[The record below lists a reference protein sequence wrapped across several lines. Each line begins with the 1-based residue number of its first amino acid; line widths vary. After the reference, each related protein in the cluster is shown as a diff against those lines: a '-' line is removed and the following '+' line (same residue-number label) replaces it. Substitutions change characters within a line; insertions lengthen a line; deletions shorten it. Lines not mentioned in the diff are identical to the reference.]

1 MKCAFFDTVW
11 NDKFGRLLSAGLCVL
26 FAWSAFEPYG
36 RGIWCVEA
44 ATAVAAYAVFAL
56 FAANFKFSR
65 TAYAIFSLWVAMQIV
80 GAHYSF
86 ELVPFDWITNAIG
99 ASRNHYDRL
108 AHFAVGLNAYAVAEY
123 LYGRGIVNSMKSAAV
138 FGVVAIMALANL
150 WELIEWGYAE
160 IDGGEVGAAFL
171 GSQGDVW
178 DAQKDM
184 LADTL
189 GALVGAMLFAAAGK
203 KRLP

>member
-1 MKCAFFDTVW
+1 M
-11 NDKFGRLLSAGLCVL
+11 CVL

-44 ATAVAAYAVFAL
+44 ATAVAAYAVFAF

-65 TAYAIFSLWVAMQIV
+65 TAYAIFCLWVAMQIV

-150 WELIEWGYAE
+150 WELIEWGCAE

-189 GALVGAMLFAAAGK
+189 GALVGATLFAAAGK

>member
-65 TAYAIFSLWVAMQIV
+65 TAYVIFSLWVAMQIV

-189 GALVGAMLFAAAGK
+189 GALVGATLFAAAGK

>member
-1 MKCAFFDTVW
+1 MKRAFFDTVW

-26 FAWSAFEPYG
+26 FAWSAFAPHG
-36 RGIWCVEA
+36 RGIWYVES
-44 ATAVAAYAVFAL
+44 ATALAAYAVFAL
-56 FAANFKFSR
+56 FAGNFKFSR
-65 TAYAIFSLWVAMQIV
+65 TAYAIFCLWEAMQIV

-86 ELVPFDWITNAIG
+86 ELVPFDWITNTIG
-99 ASRNHYDRL
+99 ASRNHYDRV
-108 AHFAVGLNAYAVAEY
+108 AHFAVGLNAHAVAEY
-123 LYGRGIVNSMKSAAV
+123 LRGRGIVNSTKSAAV

-150 WELIEWGYAE
+150 WELIEWAYAE
-160 IDGGEVGAAFL
+160 IDGGDVGAAFL

-189 GALVGAMLFAAAGK
+189 GALVGATLFAAAN
-203 KRLP
+203 RPR